1 MERTPSP
8 HKRTFWDL
16 TVEEHGTG
24 WSEHGGTTRNTVAVE
39 VYDDDLEEDVTVVVH
54 YGYTAGRTQ
63 NLTEEHT
70 QLDGELSEDYSASR
84 SYTNRGRS
92 SRSATSYSYD
102 TDGGQHE
109 VPTIWSTHH
118 DNSSSR
124 TGQRE
129 KVTNNWTK
137 SSEAWQWEKAG
148 GGTFWP
154 HSAQNYDTNDA
165 DVDNDSASAE
175 TYNVYGSTVDTVTCD
190 WDQTEDDT
198 YLDEWWQT
206 YVCSSSEFDTVTLN
220 SDGVEVPTT
229 DWRFE
234 QSQLFMTATLTN
246 VKAAADHEYEYTLIG
261 GIDTNILVESFN
273 PFLPVQYDTSFDL
286 NYGCFDIAREEVRWW
301 VKESIKPLANRS
313 DSISGVLSD
322 IFDSTATDKTFSPDV
337 NYSQQKRTTHKV
349 YCRSWDT
356 SERVETEDGVPITYT
371 DTDYSLDGLA
381 WDLNAA
387 PLTTTVEYLG
397 LPFESKE
404 EDGESWHQITVQSKD
419 WDSVLSSCS
428 FYTTTE
434 AVGGVEWT
442 QTYATHHWSSVE
454 TVTGVAKSS
463 SKDSIL
469 CRSYRSY
476 IGPWATEEWSFIG
489 FYSTTS
495 SSFFISSTTFAR
507 TTWDDY
513 YTSDNI
519 CRVTTSSYYEDGY
532 GFNNTATATKSTTS
546 AYTATGTTAV
556 TVTVGETKIKN
567 AIYPLGRS
575 VQEWGDFH
583 SYGPAIKEGAR
594 GWVQA
599 HPNGWFG
606 FGGGF
611 ESTDKVYSALNTALV
626 GTGPLHS
633 SFSTIA
639 AYGIPAEVA
648 VSHDLVAEGQ
658 KVKAWA
664 TRDHGC
670 LGKYGGEYVFYG
682 WFETSF
688 DPDLTASTSAQLVV
702 TFTDTQT
709 SNETRGSSL
718 SWEARINLVAADSI
732 DGTWFAD
739 LGIAGMV
746 TDGPPV
752 NKLKREVGRAYA
764 ANFSESPA
772 TVSLDVGA
780 WTQTLWTGRGSAD
793 SVSSAFTLTEYDTFS
808 FANHQGA
815 VWSSEQIFVVT
826 GNPDYYADFM
836 LGSFTNDHYL

>member
-8 HKRTFWDL
+8 HKRTFWDI
-16 TVEEHGTG
+16 TREEHGTG
-24 WSEHGGTTRNTVAVE
+24 YSKHGGTTRNTVAVE
-39 VYDDDLEEDVTVVVH
+39 VYDDDLEEDVTVVVN

-63 NLTEEHT
+63 NLTEAENRT
-70 QLDGELSEDYSASR
+70 DGELSEDYSTSR
-84 SYTNRGRS
+84 SYSNRGRS
-92 SRSATSYSYD
+92 SVSDTSYSYD
-102 TDGGQHE
+102 TDGSQHS

-118 DNSSSR
+118 NNSSSR
-124 TGQRE
+124 SYSKGN
-129 KVTNNWTK
+129 VTDNWTK
-137 SSEAWQWEKAG
+137 ISEAWQWEEAG
-148 GGTFWP
+148 GGTFFGDL
-154 HSAQNYDTNDA
+154 AQDYATNDA
-165 DVDNDSASAE
+165 DGGNDTDSAA

-198 YLDEWWQT
+198 YLDNYWKT
-206 YVCSSSEFDTVTLN
+206 YVCSTSTFNTVTLN
-220 SDGVEVPTT
+220 SNGVEVPTI
-229 DWRFE
+229 DWKFE
-234 QSQLFMTATLTN
+234 EDVEVVMPATITN
-246 VKAAADHEYEYTLIG
+246 TKAAADHEYEYTLIG

-337 NYSQQKRTTHKV
+337 NYSQQKRTTHRV
-349 YCRSWDT
+349 FCLSHDT
-356 SERVETEDGVPITYT
+356 SERVETEDGEDVTYT
-371 DTDYSLDGLA
+371 DTDYSLDGVS
-381 WDLNAA
+381 WDLTAA
-387 PLTTTVEYLG
+387 PLHTTVEFLG

-404 EDGESWHQITVQSKD
+404 EDGESWNQITVQSKD
-419 WDSVLSSCS
+419 WDSVMSSCS
-428 FYTTTE
+428 FYSTTE
-434 AVGGVEWT
+434 LAGNLEWA

-454 TVTGVAKSS
+454 TVTSVAKSS
-463 SKDSIL
+463 SRASIL
-469 CRSYRSY
+469 CSSYRSY
-476 IGPWATEEWSFIG
+476 IGTGDTEWSFIG

-513 YTSDNI
+513 YTAYHI
-519 CRVTTSSYYEDGY
+519 CRVTTSSYDVDGG
-532 GFNNTATATKSTTS
+532 GFNNTATATRSTTS

-556 TVTVGETKIKN
+556 TVTVGETKIEN

-583 SYGPAIKEGAR
+583 GGGPEIEGGAS

-611 ESTDKVYSALNTALV
+611 ESTDKVYSALNTAV
-626 GTGPLHS
+626 VSGPLHS

-639 AYGIPAEVA
+639 ADGIPAVVA

-664 TRDHGC
+664 TRDHEC
-670 LGKYGGEYVFYG
+670 LDGDARVFYG

-688 DPDLTASTSAQLVV
+688 VSTHSTRALLLV
-702 TFTDTQT
+702 TFTDTQAT
-709 SNETRGSSL
+709 NATRGSSL
-718 SWEARINLVAADSI
+718 SWEAKIGLSAADSI

-826 GNPDYYADFM
+826 GDYVDFM